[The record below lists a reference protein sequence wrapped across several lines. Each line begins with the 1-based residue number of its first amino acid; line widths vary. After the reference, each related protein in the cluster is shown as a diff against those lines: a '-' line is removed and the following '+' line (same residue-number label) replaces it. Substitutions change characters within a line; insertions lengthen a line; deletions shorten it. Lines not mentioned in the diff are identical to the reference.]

1 MAEGEI
7 NIDNIIQRLLEGKM
21 LHVNNADEVPSNE
34 YCDCGLFRLLSNTCT
49 LNSYNRFP
57 INEKVQNI
65 RTNSNIKL
73 MF

>member
-21 LHVNNADEVPSNE
+21 LHENNADEVPS
-34 YCDCGLFRLLSNTCT
+34 YLYIVTVVLFRILSNTCT

-57 INEKVQNI
+57 INEKVQNQ
-65 RTNSNIKL
+65 
-73 MF
+73 

>member
-34 YCDCGLFRLLSNTCT
+34 YCDCGLFRILSNTCT
-49 LNSYNRFP
+49 SIHITDFQSMRRSRTSEP
-57 INEKVQNI
+57 IV
-65 RTNSNIKL
+65 KL